1 MATKARHPPAP
12 ALDLAPLA
20 PADDLAPPE
29 GDVLE
34 HTEEEVDESL
44 EETFP
49 ASDPPSW
56 NATAR
61 VGKPPRRRPS

>member
-1 MATKARHPPAP
+1 MATKPRRLPEPAP
-12 ALDLAPLA
+12 DLAPLA
-20 PADDLAPPE
+20 PEQELPPGE
-29 GDVLE
+29 VVE
-34 HTEEEVDESL
+34 RTEAELDESL

-61 VGKPPRRRPS
+61 VGKPPRRRPA